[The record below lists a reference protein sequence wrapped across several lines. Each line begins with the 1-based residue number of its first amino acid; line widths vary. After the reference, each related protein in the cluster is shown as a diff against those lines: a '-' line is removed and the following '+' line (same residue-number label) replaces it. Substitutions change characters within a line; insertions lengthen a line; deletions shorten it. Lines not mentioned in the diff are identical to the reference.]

1 MITDESLTVSEA
13 VQWWALEQS
22 VAAKRPGFAS

>member
-13 VQWWALEQS
+13 VQWCAG
-22 VAAKRPGFAS
+22 AATAMRPGFAR